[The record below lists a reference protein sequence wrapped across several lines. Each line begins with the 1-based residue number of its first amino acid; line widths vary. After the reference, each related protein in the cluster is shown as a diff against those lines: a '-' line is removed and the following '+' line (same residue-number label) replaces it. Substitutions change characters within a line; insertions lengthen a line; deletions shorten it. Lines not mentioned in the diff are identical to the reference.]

1 MRTRNSGSSANS
13 PDDDLLPING
23 EGHDERAEEMESS
36 ANSQDDKLPSR
47 NEASTNKE
55 TVMQVYWGKSPRQYL
70 RDYATTPPPS
80 DDESGENE
88 DVMNDDGEMSD
99 IELQETPAN
108 TDDPEGLNRL
118 TAGEAQEGTE
128 TMGETL
134 EEEQELIEPEL
145 VGSAP
150 GKGERTKGERVADR
164 YKEALS
170 TSHHITIFDVLD
182 HTV

>member
-1 MRTRNSGSSANS
+1 MSMLLKTQCIHEYYSTLNWLHGNGAHQGEGTDEATSANLSDDGLSPIDREGHDVRTRNLGSSANS
-13 PDDDLLPING
+13 P
-23 EGHDERAEEMESS
+23 
-36 ANSQDDKLPSR
+36 
-47 NEASTNKE
+47 
-55 TVMQVYWGKSPRQYL
+55 
-70 RDYATTPPPS
+70 S
-80 DDESGENE
+80 DDENE

-128 TMGETL
+128 TMEETL